1 MRKTALSNLHLPKTS
16 FQIFCHSNNYIHI
29 NRFTFINRRSLH
41 RQWFERDYQADI
53 TSDLKISF
61 KSLSWQQLFTIWQ
74 LTIGEELVAE
84 SKVRKRDHINL
95 KSDANL
101 PFKFLPQRHFLD
113 ILIVTNWRI
122 VTIPKNQLVIEFHC
136 LTLLVLWER
145 NNSFFFLLFFLRQ
158 VDKKTLSQSILYFFI
173 LAAVGT

>member
-1 MRKTALSNLHLPKTS
+1 M
-16 FQIFCHSNNYIHI
+16 
-29 NRFTFINRRSLH
+29 
-41 RQWFERDYQADI
+41 
-53 TSDLKISF
+53 KISF

-84 SKVRKRDHINL
+84 SKMRKRDRINL

-122 VTIPKNQLVIEFHC
+122 VTIPKNQLVIEFRC
-136 LTLLVLWER
+136 LTLLVLWEK
-145 NNSFFFLLFFLRQ
+145 NNSFFFLLFFWPPSRQ
-158 VDKKTLSQSILYFFI
+158 ENSQSVHFVFFHFNSCRH
-173 LAAVGT
+173 LRWKNKWMNCESCGSWDYPFTRRLTLLTNTD